1 MTPASRLQ
9 TSLSAL
15 APKRPIV
22 VIQSDDWGRVGIPSL
37 EALERLKAAGAKVG
51 HSPWDRYGL
60 ESVGDLD
67 ALGNTLALI
76 ADRDGNSPCF
86 TANFVMANA
95 DLARMRAERYEAFR
109 WIAIA
114 DGLPKPWSDHLL
126 SEYRDLITGGLF
138 EPALHGFTHFNVQEL
153 LACLREN
160 SERGERARLLV
171 ENEVPYLAS
180 VTPEYNFALVS
191 RQGGEHFLSEPE
203 QADWVS
209 TGLKLFTDVF
219 GTKPATTCAPGYRSN
234 LVTRKLWQDAGIES
248 VQMVG
253 TQPVAMRGGLVDI
266 QRNVAFEPAL
276 DSGDVVARA
285 LGQARRAIRKGL
297 PVVIC
302 SHSIN
307 YITRFTNAAE
317 NGRASLRKLLTGLLE
332 EFPHLRFANTK
343 SLVDSW
349 KAANDDWFC
358 GPTLTQ
364 RLRRVGT
371 A

>member
-1 MTPASRLQ
+1 MTSA
-9 TSLSAL
+9 LSAL

-37 EALERLKAAGAKVG
+37 DALDRLKTAGAKVG
-51 HSPWDRYGL
+51 NSAWDYYGL
-60 ESVGDLD
+60 ESVQDIE

-95 DLARMRAERYEAFR
+95 DLERMRAERYEAFR
-109 WIAIA
+109 WVGLA
-114 DGLPKPWSDHLL
+114 DGFPKPWSDDLV
-126 SEYRDLITGGLF
+126 SAYRKLIAGKLF

-153 LACLREN
+153 LHCLRAD
-160 SERGERARLLV
+160 SERGKRARLLV
-171 ENEVPYLAS
+171 ENDVPYLAS

-191 RQGGEHFLSEPE
+191 RQGGEHFLSEHE
-203 QADWVS
+203 QADWISKGVD
-209 TGLKLFTDVF
+209 LFASVF
-219 GTKPATTCAPGYRSN
+219 GAKPSTTCAPGYRAN
-234 LVTRKLWQDAGIES
+234 LVTRKLWREAGIES
-248 VQMVG
+248 AQMMG
-253 TQPVAMRGGLVDI
+253 TQPVALVGGLVDT
-266 QRNVAFEPAL
+266 QRNVVFEPAL

-285 LGQARRAIRKGL
+285 MGEARRAIRKGL

-317 NGRASLRKLLTGLLE
+317 NGRAALAKLLTGLLNE
-332 EFPHLRFANTK
+332 YPLLRFANTK

-358 GPTLTQ
+358 EPTLAQ
-364 RLRRVGT
+364 RLRRIGT